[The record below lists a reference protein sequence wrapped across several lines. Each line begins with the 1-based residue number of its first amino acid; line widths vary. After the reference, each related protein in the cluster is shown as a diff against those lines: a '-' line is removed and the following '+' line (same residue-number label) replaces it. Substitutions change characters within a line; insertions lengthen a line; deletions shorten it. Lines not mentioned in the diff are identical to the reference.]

1 MASGILRNPLLII
14 KKYLFNEY
22 IYLIRVTYWIFNLA
36 LIIGQNNNRK
46 KNCQHKYYFSFPF
59 HMYISQNSGFNHL
72 CFDYPMYLS
81 STFHTDKG
89 VFVYFSSTVWD
100 NFPLLS
106 ANSHP
111 WPFLKAKYWNN
122 FCWAFRICCRCR
134 RIRSVSR
141 HYGNTLFRLTFSF
154 LLRYNSHITLH

>member
-1 MASGILRNPLLII
+1 
-14 KKYLFNEY
+14 
-22 IYLIRVTYWIFNLA
+22 
-36 LIIGQNNNRK
+36 
-46 KNCQHKYYFSFPF
+46 
-59 HMYISQNSGFNHL
+59 MYISQNSGFNHL

-111 WPFLKAKYWNN
+111 WPFLKAKY
-122 FCWAFRICCRCR
+122 RMHSDVIK
-134 RIRSVSR
+134 VLKLL
-141 HYGNTLFRLTFSF
+141 GNDI
-154 LLRYNSHITLH
+154 H